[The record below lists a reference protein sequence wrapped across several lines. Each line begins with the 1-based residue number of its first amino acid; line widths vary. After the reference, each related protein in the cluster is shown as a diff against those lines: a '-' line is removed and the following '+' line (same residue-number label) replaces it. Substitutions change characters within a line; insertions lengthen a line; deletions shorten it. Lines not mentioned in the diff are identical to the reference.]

1 MDISRAIRKRL
12 EEGLQEHQRGA
23 LEAAQVIYQGVLDD
37 DPENADAYHF
47 LGLIAH
53 QQQNFKTAVTF
64 IQKAI
69 AGDNARPTFHFNLG
83 AAQLALVEPRR
94 HGPPTRE
101 SGNIQTRLAGSSF

>member
-53 QQQNFKTAVTF
+53 QRQNFETAVSL
-64 IQKAI
+64 IQRAI
-69 AGDNARPTFHFNLG
+69 ANDNARPTFHFNLG
-83 AAQLALVEPRR
+83 GFVL
-94 HGPPTRE
+94 
-101 SGNIQTRLAGSSF
+101 